1 MATIR
6 RSGSGWQ
13 VLIRR
18 KNYVGPRS
26 KTFLSRDLAQSW
38 ADGVE
43 ERTKKVFR
51 DVPITLGEA
60 INDYINGPLLMHRSS
75 ENEKYPLRVT
85 AESWLG
91 DIPLKDLQIKHFAVW
106 RDERLVKVKPNTVMR
121 ELRILRVLID
131 WARDE
136 RGAEIKDNPARHLRV
151 KGTGDAR
158 APFFTSEDEK
168 ILLFELSQMS
178 NKNHLR
184 LTKLALATGFR
195 RSELLS
201 LTWKNIDLNKKLLYI
216 YRKNCAATDNYSAPR
231 LIPLPGKAKKI
242 LEELSERHGK
252 IIDLTKGA
260 ARHGFDKAR
269 KRAGLETLRF
279 HDLRHIAISRMWSSG
294 MNALE
299 ISACSGHRD
308 IKMLMRYSH
317 YQLSF

>member
-1 MATIR
+1 
-6 RSGSGWQ
+6 
-13 VLIRR
+13 
-18 KNYVGPRS
+18 
-26 KTFLSRDLAQSW
+26 
-38 ADGVE
+38 
-43 ERTKKVFR
+43 
-51 DVPITLGEA
+51 
-60 INDYINGPLLMHRSS
+60 MHRSA

-91 DIPLKDLQIKHFAVW
+91 DIPLKDLQIRHFAVW
-106 RDERLVKVKPNTVMR
+106 RDERLLKVKPNTVMR

-131 WARDE
+131 WVRDE
-136 RGAEIKDNPARHLRV
+136 RGAEIKDNPARQLRV
-151 KGTGDAR
+151 RGTGDAR
-158 APFFTSEDEK
+158 APFFTDQDEQR
-168 ILLFELSQMS
+168 LLFELSQMS

-184 LTKLALATGFR
+184 LTKLALTTGFR

-201 LTWKNIDLNKKLLYI
+201 LTWRNIDLKKRIIYI
-216 YRKNCAATDNYSAPR
+216 HRKNCAATDNSSAPR
-231 LIPLPGKAKKI
+231 LVPLQGKAKKI

-269 KRAGLETLRF
+269 QKAGLKTLRF

-317 YQLSF
+317 FQLSI